1 VADADSRVSANGT
14 VESRLADWSRAV
26 LAGWRERRVTRRT
39 SVESLQLYRE
49 LEATRPELPA
59 SARYHEV
66 VARRTGLDGE
76 GVRRVL
82 RHAEDSFASWPVG
95 RQLKLRDVVQ
105 YLVVHEC
112 LNADPS
118 IVGTRTRLTTIIAEV
133 IPRDL

>member
-1 VADADSRVSANGT
+1 MADAQARVSGIPT
-14 VESRLADWSRAV
+14 GESWLAAWSRGV
-26 LAGWRERRVTRRT
+26 LGGWRERRVARRT

-49 LEATRPELPA
+49 LEATEPELPA
-59 SARYHEV
+59 IARYEQV

-76 GVRRVL
+76 GVREVL
-82 RHAEDSFASWPVG
+82 QRAEESFASWPVE
-95 RQLKLRDVVQ
+95 RPLKFRDVVQ

-112 LNADPS
+112 LNSDPS

>member
-1 VADADSRVSANGT
+1 VADADSRVSGNAAG
-14 VESRLADWSRAV
+14 ESWLAGLSRGV
-26 LAGWRERRVTRRT
+26 LGGWRERRVARRT

-49 LEATRPELPA
+49 LEAMRPELPA
-59 SARYHEV
+59 IARYEQV

-82 RHAEDSFASWPVG
+82 RRAEDSFASWPIE
-95 RQLKLRDVVQ
+95 RPLKFRDVVQ

-133 IPRDL
+133 IPKDL